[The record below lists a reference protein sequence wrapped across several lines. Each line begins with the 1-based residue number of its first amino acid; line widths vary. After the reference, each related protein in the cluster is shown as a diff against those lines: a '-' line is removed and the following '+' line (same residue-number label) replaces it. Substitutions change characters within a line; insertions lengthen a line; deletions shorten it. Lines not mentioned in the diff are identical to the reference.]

1 MAGGSVAFEEGER
14 KGEAGGDEKRR
25 EDAGGEDQGRYTRPA
40 AAGAP
45 QKRRSTSSCSQKIQL
60 YAAASAQEL
69 FPQPDPNDHLVGI
82 DMSNMGLHTISET
95 VGAFRS
101 ITTLLVA
108 NNNLTRL
115 PAVICT
121 NLTHLTHMDF
131 SYNRISSI
139 PPEVEDLRSLETLII
154 NHNLLSEIPREL
166 GRLWKLQTLSI
177 SGNPVVSPPVQVL
190 QQGTQSIV
198 AYLRDR
204 VPPVPPPSERGW
216 LTFVEPEAGA
226 PEGSRLKVLTYNVLA
241 ESYATQDRHM
251 YTPCWALSWDYR
263 SQRVLSQLQ
272 QSDADI
278 MCLQEVEAQQFSEL
292 FKPKLAELGY
302 AGVHKPKSRAR
313 TMEDWGCVDGC
324 AIFFKK
330 ERFQMVDE
338 VLIEYQSL
346 SLEHFSELTG
356 DRRGMERVMS
366 KDNIAVALV
375 LQFVQ
380 PLPQT
385 EAPGARRRNQAP
397 QPRRL
402 VVCNTHIHW
411 DPSMPDVKLVQA
423 QFLMEELAKI
433 CIKFR
438 EPTMPLIVAGD
449 FNSEPDSGVYQLL
462 SEGDVPGDH
471 EDCKEYNYGVYSK
484 EGFHHDLKLN
494 SSFALINEPPFTNYN
509 GDFIGVLDYIWFT
522 PQSLRVLGVLEPI
535 GMDEIRAQKSPLP
548 NAHFPSDHI
557 CTVAEF
563 EVLSAQQKHEHQ
575 QQQRAQRNASSGGG
589 HHDRRTR
596 NR

>member
-1 MAGGSVAFEEGER
+1 VGFVEEG
-14 KGEAGGDEKRR
+14 
-25 EDAGGEDQGRYTRPA
+25 DQKEQQENGTADDKGRYTRPA

-45 QKRRSTSSCSQKIQL
+45 QKRRSTSSSSQKIQQ

-69 FPQPDPNDHLVGI
+69 FPQPDPSDSLVGI

-95 VGAFRS
+95 VGNFRC
-101 ITTLLVA
+101 IRTLLVS

-115 PAVICT
+115 PPVICT
-121 NLTHLTHMDF
+121 NLVHLTHMDF

-139 PPEVEDLRSLETLII
+139 PPEVEDLRCLETLIM
-154 NHNLLSEIPREL
+154 NHNLLNEIPREL
-166 GRLWKLQTLSI
+166 GRLWKLQTLSVT
-177 SGNPVVSPPVQVL
+177 GNPIVSPPVQVL

-204 VPPVPPPSERGW
+204 VPPVPPPAERGW
-216 LTFVEPEAGA
+216 LNFVDVEAGGNESA
-226 PEGSRLKVLTYNVLA
+226 RLKVLTYNVLA

-263 SQRVLSQLQ
+263 SQRVLAQLQ

-278 MCLQEVEAQQFSEL
+278 MCLQEVEAGQFAEL

-302 AGVHKPKSRAR
+302 AGVHRPKSRAR
-313 TMEDWGCVDGC
+313 TMEDWAAVDGC
-324 AIFFKK
+324 AIFFKT
-330 ERFQMVDE
+330 ERFQLVDE
-338 VLIEYQSL
+338 QLIEYQSL

-380 PLPQT
+380 PLPQ
-385 EAPGARRRNQAP
+385 EAATGGRRRNQAP

-433 CIKFR
+433 CIKYR
-438 EPTMPLIVAGD
+438 EPAMPLVVAGD

-462 SEGDVPGDH
+462 AEGEVKGDH
-471 EDCKEYNYGVYSK
+471 ADCKEYNYGVYSK
-484 EGFHHDLKLN
+484 EGFRHELKLA
-494 SSFALINEPPFTNYN
+494 SSFGLINEPPFTNYN

-557 CTVAEF
+557 CTIAEF
-563 EVLSAQQKHEHQ
+563 EVLSAQQKHEQQ
-575 QQQRAQRNASSGGG
+575 QQQRVQRNAG
-589 HHDRRTR
+589 HHGRSR